1 MELINSISYL
11 KDFQKVYSQEV
22 SGFIP
27 TMGALHDGHLS
38 LIRKAKEECGYL
50 ICSIFV
56 NPTQFNDAD
65 DLLKYPRTL
74 DADLKKLK
82 SLGVDMVYL
91 PEVKDIYPD
100 GAKSEIYDLKE
111 TDEGMEGAHRPGH
124 FQGVA
129 TVVDRLIKQVKPN
142 RMYLGQKDLQQFKVI
157 SAMVEVVGHNIDL
170 IMCPII
176 REPNGLAMSSRN
188 ERLTPE
194 ARQGLGVIYDTLCY
208 VKEKYETSDIDDLKE
223 EAVNRLIDSP
233 YVKSV
238 EYFEIVDA
246 LNIKPIKSANT
257 SVSSLACVAL
267 QAEDVR
273 LIDNMS
279 LIS

>member
-1 MELINSISYL
+1 
-11 KDFQKVYSQEV
+11 
-22 SGFIP
+22 
-27 TMGALHDGHLS
+27 
-38 LIRKAKEECGYL
+38 
-50 ICSIFV
+50 
-56 NPTQFNDAD
+56 
-65 DLLKYPRTL
+65 
-74 DADLKKLK
+74 
-82 SLGVDMVYL
+82 
-91 PEVKDIYPD
+91 
-100 GAKSEIYDLKE
+100 
-111 TDEGMEGAHRPGH
+111 
-124 FQGVA
+124 
-129 TVVDRLIKQVKPN
+129 
-142 RMYLGQKDLQQFKVI
+142 
-157 SAMVEVVGHNIDL
+157 MVEVVGHNIDL

-194 ARQGLGVIYDTLCY
+194 ARQGLGVIYDTLSY

-223 EAVNRLIDSP
+223 EAVNRLKDSP